1 MEHFGEQFL
10 HKKDSK
16 LHTSQSVEHE
26 AQRQKELEK
35 RKNEKDR
42 QAVSQRPD
50 DKIANWL
57 EVIEKT
63 HLGHGDDPRVLERIK
78 QYYRNE
84 YVIKS
89 EDIPESAFLL
99 EQKIA
104 RQLGHGTIEITDDFK
119 QKKAEQIIGDQAQSL
134 DKWLDYLSSPDA
146 TYPTWAKYWAFKAIL
161 TMGKFEKQENEITH
175 AESGQFQKRTKDTVA
190 SFPPLNP
197 KALAMAIGAMVEKTE
212 KKEIKSVS
220 KKLTFEQFSQLLA
233 TESFSKLY
241 AQFLIEMPEYS
252 TEGLQETRGEWVK
265 YNQGDKSAP
274 DRLVKSLEGHPLEWC
289 TANIN
294 TAKGQL
300 QGGDFY
306 IYYSINQAGEAVI
319 PRLAIRMENDSIA
332 EVRGIAPDQ
341 NIDPYIAD
349 IAQQKLNEFPDSKA
363 YEQKS
368 ADMKRLTQLEEKN
381 NSHEELTKD
390 DLLFLYEIKAPING
404 FGYQKDPRIKEI
416 IQTRNLREDAPI
428 ILECLPTEIA
438 WGQAEY
444 DEKVSNKQE
453 VRAYIGPLFPG
464 MLNLNIERI
473 YTDFPKGKIEQ
484 VEMTIGGK
492 GKKELLKD
500 LKDRAKS
507 DNSEEK
513 IYISNYARSMIN
525 NPEFVVVEKPE
536 LVDLVRL
543 KVSGLGLSQ
552 TTTVKDIYIKAEE
565 LGLELCPPEVGP
577 QLRLNYEQIFK
588 KDQPKGEGFYIGMK
602 PLSGCGRYPG
612 VFIVH
617 RGGDGRRW
625 LNDYWTKPTDGWNEG
640 LDPSDELC
648 FRFRKLET

>member
-84 YVIKS
+84 YVIKA
-89 EDIPESAFLL
+89 EDVPESAFLL

-265 YNQGDKSAP
+265 YNQGDESAP

-294 TAKGQL
+294 TAKVHL

-319 PRLAIRMENDSIA
+319 PRLAIRMDGNGIA

-349 IAQQKLNEFPDSKA
+349 IAQQKLNEFPDGQA
-363 YEQKS
+363 YEKKS
-368 ADMKRLTQLEEKN
+368 ADMKRLTQLEERN
-381 NSHEELTKD
+381 NQHEELNKD
-390 DLLFLYEIKAPING
+390 DLLFLYEVNSPING

-416 IQTRNLREDAPI
+416 IQTRNLREDASLVLDCQPQ
-428 ILECLPTEIA
+428 EIA
-438 WGQAEY
+438 WGQDEY
-444 DEKVSNKQE
+444 DEAINNKQE
-453 VRAYIGPLFPG
+453 VKAYIGPLFPG
-464 MLNLNIERI
+464 IFNLKLECI
-473 YTDFPKGKIEQ
+473 YTDFPEGKIEQ

-492 GKKELLKD
+492 SKTELLKD
-500 LKDRAKS
+500 LENRAKS

-513 IYISNYARSMIN
+513 IYISDYARSMIN
-525 NPEFVVVEKPE
+525 NPEFVVLEKSD

-543 KVSGLGLSQ
+543 KVSDLGFSGATNIQ
-552 TTTVKDIYIKAEE
+552 DIYIKAAE

-577 QLRLNYEQIFK
+577 QLRLNYDQVFK
-588 KDQPKGEGFYIGMK
+588 REQPKGEWFYIGME
-602 PLSGCGRYPG
+602 PVSDSGGYPN
-612 VFIVH
+612 VFSVS
-617 RGGDGRRW
+617 RDSGGERW
-625 LNDYWTKPTDGWNEG
+625 LYYDWAGPDCEWRPER
-640 LDPSDELC
+640 ELC
-648 FRFRKLET
+648 FRSRKLET

>member
-1 MEHFGEQFL
+1 MEKFGEQFL
-10 HKKDSK
+10 HKKESK
-16 LHTSQSVEHE
+16 LHTSGPVEHE
-26 AQRQKELEK
+26 LQRQKELARCNSEGGK
-35 RKNEKDR
+35 
-42 QAVSQRPD
+42 QTVSQRPD
-50 DKIANWL
+50 EKIANWL
-57 EVIEKT
+57 KIIERT
-63 HLGHGDDPRVLERIK
+63 HSSHNDDPRVLERIK

-84 YVIKS
+84 YVIKA
-89 EDIPESAFLL
+89 EDVPESAFLL

-119 QKKAEQIIGDQAQSL
+119 QKKTEQIIGDQIQSL

-197 KALAMAIGAMVEKTE
+197 RALAMAIGAMVEKTE
-212 KKEIKSVS
+212 KKDIVSVS
-220 KKLTFEQFSQLLA
+220 QKLTAQQFSQLLA

-265 YNQGDKSAP
+265 YNQGDESAP

-289 TANIN
+289 TANIE

-300 QGGDFY
+300 QGGDFHV
-306 IYYSINQAGEAVI
+306 YYSINQAGEAVI

-349 IAQQKLNEFPDSKA
+349 IAQQKLNEFPDGKA

-416 IQTRNLREDAPI
+416 IETRNLREDAP
-428 ILECLPTEIA
+428 LVLDCQPQEIA

-464 MLNLNIERI
+464 IFNLNIECI
-473 YTDFPKGKIEQ
+473 YTDFPEGKIEQ

-492 GKKELLKD
+492 SKAELLKD
-500 LKDRAKS
+500 LEDRVKS
-507 DNSEEK
+507 DNPEEK
-513 IYISNYARSMIN
+513 IYISDCAQGMMN
-525 NPEFVVVEKPE
+525 NPEFFTMEKPE
-536 LVDLVRL
+536 SIDLVRL
-543 KVSGLGLSQ
+543 KVGGLGFLQ
-552 TTTVKDIYIKAEE
+552 YTMVKDIYAKAEK

-577 QLRLNYEQIFK
+577 RLRLDYEQIFK
-588 KDQPKGEGFYIGMK
+588 RRQPINECFLIAMKSLRSDPGGQPVVFYVYRFDDDEGNISGYLATPDG
-602 PLSGCGRYPG
+602 GCGWHP
-612 VFIVH
+612 
-617 RGGDGRRW
+617 D
-625 LNDYWTKPTDGWNEG
+625 T
-640 LDPSDELC
+640 ELC
-648 FRFRKLET
+648 FLSRKA

>member
-10 HKKDSK
+10 HKKESK
-16 LHTSQSVEHE
+16 LHTSGPVEHE
-26 AQRQKELEK
+26 LQRQKELARRNSEGGK
-35 RKNEKDR
+35 
-42 QAVSQRPD
+42 QTVSQRPD
-50 DKIANWL
+50 EKIANWL
-57 EVIEKT
+57 KTIERT
-63 HLGHGDDPRVLERIK
+63 HSSHNNDPRVLERIK

-84 YVIKS
+84 YVIKA
-89 EDIPESAFLL
+89 EDVPESAFLL

-119 QKKAEQIIGDQAQSL
+119 QKKTEQIIGDQIQSL

-265 YNQGDKSAP
+265 YNQGDESAP

-294 TAKGQL
+294 TAKVHL

-319 PRLAIRMENDSIA
+319 PRLAIRMDSNGIA

-349 IAQQKLNEFPDSKA
+349 IAQQKLNEFPDGQV
-363 YEQKS
+363 YEKKS

-381 NSHEELTKD
+381 SKKQELTKE
-390 DLLFLYEIKAPING
+390 DLLFLYEINNPING

-416 IQTRNLREDAPI
+416 IETRNSREDAPI
-428 ILECLPTEIA
+428 VLECQPEEIA
-438 WGQAEY
+438 WGKDEY
-444 DEKVSNKQE
+444 DEKANNNQE
-453 VRAYIGPLFPG
+453 AKAYIGPLFPG
-464 MLNLNIERI
+464 IFKLNIEKI
-473 YTDFPKGKIEQ
+473 YTSFPEGKIDQ
-484 VEMTIGGK
+484 VEMAIGGQTK
-492 GKKELLKD
+492 EELLKEID
-500 LKDRAKS
+500 NRAKLN
-507 DNSEEK
+507 DPNEK
-513 IYISNYARSMIN
+513 IYISDDAQSMMDN
-525 NPEFVVVEKPE
+525 LEFITLEKAE
-536 LVDLVRL
+536 VIDLVRL
-543 KVSGLGLSQ
+543 KVRDLGFLQ
-552 TTTVKDIYIKAEE
+552 RIRLQDICTKAEE

-577 QLRLNYEQIFK
+577 QLRLDYDQVFKREQS
-588 KDQPKGEGFYIGMK
+588 IGKWLSVVMK
-602 PLSGCGRYPG
+602 PLSDSVGNPN
-612 VFIVH
+612 VFYVF
-617 RGGDGRRW
+617 RDVDGERW
-625 LNDYWTKPTDGWNEG
+625 LNDDYTRHNDWRP
-640 LDPSDELC
+640 PDELL
-648 FRFRKLET
+648 FRTRKLET

>member
-10 HKKDSK
+10 HKKESK
-16 LHTSQSVEHE
+16 LHTSGPVEHE
-26 AQRQKELEK
+26 LQRQKELARRNSEGGK
-35 RKNEKDR
+35 
-42 QAVSQRPD
+42 QTVSQRPD

-84 YVIKS
+84 YVIKA
-89 EDIPESAFLL
+89 EDVPESAFLL

-119 QKKAEQIIGDQAQSL
+119 QKKTEQIIGDQIQSL

-197 KALAMAIGAMVEKTE
+197 RALAMAIGSMVEKTE
-212 KKEIKSVS
+212 KKDIVSVS
-220 KKLTFEQFSQLLA
+220 QKLTAQQFSQLLA

-265 YNQGDKSAP
+265 YNQGDESAP

-289 TANIN
+289 TANIE

-300 QGGDFY
+300 QGGDFHV
-306 IYYSINQAGEAVI
+306 YYSINQAGEAVI

-349 IAQQKLNEFPDSKA
+349 IAQQKLNEFPDGKA
-363 YEQKS
+363 YKQKS
-368 ADMKRLTQLEEKN
+368 ADMKRLTQIEQS
-381 NSHEELTKD
+381 NSRQQELTKD
-390 DLLFLYEIKAPING
+390 DLLFLYEVNSPING

-416 IQTRNLREDAPI
+416 IQTRNLREDAP
-428 ILECLPTEIA
+428 LVLDCQPQEIA

-453 VRAYIGPLFPG
+453 VKAYIGPLFPG
-464 MLNLNIERI
+464 IFNLKIECI
-473 YTDFPKGKIEQ
+473 YTDFPEGKIEQ

-492 GKKELLKD
+492 GKTELLKD
-500 LKDRAKS
+500 LEDRVKS

-513 IYISNYARSMIN
+513 IYISDYARSMMN
-525 NPEFVVVEKPE
+525 NPEFFTMEKPE
-536 LVDLVRL
+536 SIDLVRL
-543 KVSGLGLSQ
+543 KVSDLGFPGATNIQ
-552 TTTVKDIYIKAEE
+552 DIYMKAAE

-577 QLRLNYEQIFK
+577 QLRLNYDQVFK
-588 KDQPKGEGFYIGMK
+588 REQPKGEWFFTGMNPVSDPGGNPDVFYVD
-602 PLSGCGRYPG
+602 RN
-612 VFIVH
+612 H
-617 RGGDGRRW
+617 GGERW
-625 LNDYWTKPTDGWNEG
+625 LSSRWARPDDRWSPE
-640 LDPSDELC
+640 SELC
-648 FRFRKLET
+648 FRSRKLET

>member
-1 MEHFGEQFL
+1 MEKFGEQFL
-10 HKKDSK
+10 HKKESK
-16 LHTSQSVEHE
+16 LHTSGPVEHE
-26 AQRQKELEK
+26 LQRQKELARRNSEGGK
-35 RKNEKDR
+35 
-42 QAVSQRPD
+42 QTVSQRPD
-50 DKIANWL
+50 EKIANWL
-57 EVIEKT
+57 KIIERT
-63 HLGHGDDPRVLERIK
+63 HSSHNDDPRVLERIK

-84 YVIKS
+84 YVIKA
-89 EDIPESAFLL
+89 EDVPESAFLL

-265 YNQGDKSAP
+265 YNQGDESAP

-294 TAKGQL
+294 TAKVHL

-319 PRLAIRMENDSIA
+319 PRLAIRMDGNGIA

-349 IAQQKLNEFPDSKA
+349 IAQQKLNEFPDGKA

-368 ADMKRLTQLEEKN
+368 ADMKRLTQLEERN
-381 NSHEELTKD
+381 NQHEELNKD
-390 DLLFLYEIKAPING
+390 DLLFLYEVNSPING

-416 IQTRNLREDAPI
+416 IQTRNLREDASLVLDCQPQ
-428 ILECLPTEIA
+428 EIA
-438 WGQAEY
+438 WGQDEY
-444 DEKVSNKQE
+444 DEAINNKQE
-453 VRAYIGPLFPG
+453 VKAYIGPLFPG
-464 MLNLNIERI
+464 IFNLKLECI
-473 YTDFPKGKIEQ
+473 YTDFPEGKIEQ

-492 GKKELLKD
+492 SKTELLKD
-500 LKDRAKS
+500 LENRAKS

-513 IYISNYARSMIN
+513 IYISDYARSMIN
-525 NPEFVVVEKPE
+525 NPEFVVLEKSD

-543 KVSGLGLSQ
+543 KVSDLGFSGATNIQ
-552 TTTVKDIYIKAEE
+552 DIYIKAAE

-577 QLRLNYEQIFK
+577 QLRLNYDQVFK
-588 KDQPKGEGFYIGMK
+588 REQPKGEWFYIGMK
-602 PLSGCGRYPG
+602 PVSDSDGYPY
-612 VFIVH
+612 VFYVD
-617 RGGDGRRW
+617 RNNDGRRW
-625 LNDYWTKPTDGWNEG
+625 LYNHWAKPGHKWFPE
-640 LDPSDELC
+640 DELC
-648 FRFRKLET
+648 FRSRKLET

>member
-1 MEHFGEQFL
+1 MEKFGEQFL

-16 LHTSQSVEHE
+16 LHTSESVEHE
-26 AQRQKELEK
+26 AQRQKELER
-35 RKNEKDR
+35 RKKEEDR

-57 EVIEKT
+57 EVIERT
-63 HLGHGDDPRVLERIK
+63 HSGHEDDPKVLERIK

-84 YVIKS
+84 YVIKA
-89 EDIPESAFLL
+89 EDVPESAFLL

-119 QKKAEQIIGDQAQSL
+119 QKKTEQIIGDQSRSL

-146 TYPTWAKYWAFKAIL
+146 TYPTWAKYWAFKAVV

-175 AESGQFQKRTKDTVA
+175 SESGQFQKRTKDTVA

-197 KALAMAIGAMVEKTE
+197 RALAMAIGAMIEKIE

-220 KKLTFEQFSQLLA
+220 QKLTSEQFSQLLA
-233 TESFSKLY
+233 TENFAKIY

-252 TEGLQETRGEWVK
+252 TEGLKETRGEWVVYK
-265 YNQGDKSAP
+265 QGDESAP
-274 DRLVKSLEGHPLEWC
+274 DRLVKSLEGYPLEWC
-289 TANIN
+289 TANIE
-294 TAKGQL
+294 TAKTHL

-319 PRLAIRMENDSIA
+319 PRLAIRMDGNGIA

-341 NIDPYIAD
+341 NIDPYISD
-349 IAQQKLNEFPDSKA
+349 IAQQKLNEFPDGKA

-404 FGYQKDPRIKEI
+404 FGYRKDPRIKEI
-416 IQTRNLREDAPI
+416 IETRNLREDAP
-428 ILECLPTEIA
+428 LVLDCQPQEIA
-438 WGQAEY
+438 WGHSEY

-464 MLNLNIERI
+464 IFKLSIERV
-473 YTDFPKGKIEQ
+473 YTSFPEGKIEQ
-484 VEMTIGGK
+484 VKMTIGGQSK
-492 GKKELLKD
+492 LEFLKEL
-500 LKDRAKS
+500 DRRVES
-507 DNSEEK
+507 DNSEK
-513 IYISNYARSMIN
+513 KMYIPDHVWSMMN
-525 NPEFVVVEKPE
+525 NPEFVTLEKPE
-536 LVDLVRL
+536 AVDLVRL
-543 KVSGLGLSQ
+543 KVSDLGFSQ
-552 TTTVKDIYIKAEE
+552 NVTTRDIYIKAAE

-577 QLRLNYEQIFK
+577 RLMLDYDQVFNREQFR
-588 KDQPKGEGFYIGMK
+588 GEGFCIGMK
-602 PLSGCGRYPG
+602 PLSDSNGNPN
-612 VFIVH
+612 VFGLDRI
-617 RGGDGRRW
+617 GDGCW
-625 LNDYWTKPTDGWNEG
+625 LGRNWAGPGNEWSPRDG
-640 LDPSDELC
+640 LC
-648 FRFRKLET
+648 FRSRKLET